1 MAVLAALGVGVFL
14 AGLELMVTA
23 VALPSIVTDL
33 ADWTQLRHASWIVNA
48 YLVAYVAM
56 MPLAGRLADR
66 YGIVRPFTI
75 SLLAFAAGS
84 AAAGAAQSLD
94 QLIAARVLEGLGAG
108 AIVPL
113 ATAGASHLYEGP
125 ARARALGIIGAL
137 TFLGMAAG
145 PFAGAAILGLLNTRA
160 PLEAA
165 GLANGPL
172 VDLLAP
178 AWRWVFYFDVPL
190 ALLALV
196 YLGAAGPGLEPPRG
210 PAALRVPGLVL
221 FTAGLATT
229 LLAITWTGSSDAP
242 GGSAGIAAMLAA
254 GVLCLAAAFWLG
266 ARQRDPLLDPR
277 VYADPVYGGAVSV
290 SALTGYALATALI
303 GGAVFVDRVL
313 YGGSPEQ
320 RVALGALAAAMAV
333 GALVSGF
340 ALHRIGIVPISLAG
354 IGLGAG
360 GMALLGGTTPATP
373 LASLALFLALFGL
386 GFGLTVSPRSTA
398 AVEALG
404 QSAYGVASA
413 AVTVARM
420 LGMAVGLAVLT
431 TFGSGRI
438 EALSRVLDDATYRD
452 SILPAVLR
460 GRPLNDGLVVDA
472 LERWAAGQGAG
483 ILAGL
488 FLVAGAIM
496 VIAVLPALAMRR
508 RHGGARVASVDAPGT
523 DADHASGGSD
533 ADAAIAI

>member
-196 YLGAAGPGLEPPRG
+196 YLWAAGPGLEPPRG

-438 EALSRVLDDATYRD
+438 EALSRVLDDARYRD

>member
-1 MAVLAALGVGVFL
+1 MAMLAALGVGVFL

-66 YGIVRPFTI
+66 YGIVRPFAV

-94 QLIAARVLEGLGAG
+94 QLIAARVLEGIGAG

-113 ATAGASHLYEGP
+113 ATAGASHLYEGH

-145 PFAGAAILGLLNTRA
+145 PFAGAAILGLLNTRPA
-160 PLEAA
+160 LEAA
-165 GLANGPL
+165 GLANGQL

-196 YLGAAGPGLEPPRG
+196 YMWAAGPGLEPPRR
-210 PAALRVPGLVL
+210 PAPLRLPGLVL
-221 FTAGLATT
+221 FTAGLTTT
-229 LLAITWTGSSDAP
+229 LLAITWAGSSDAP
-242 GGSAGIAAMLAA
+242 GGSAGLAAMAVF
-254 GVLCLAAAFWLG
+254 GVACLVAAASIG

-277 VYADPVYGGAVSV
+277 VYGDRVYGGAVAV
-290 SALTGYALATALI
+290 SGLTGYALATALI

-320 RVALGALAAAMAV
+320 RVALGALAAAMAI

-340 ALHRIGIVPISLAG
+340 ALHRLGIVPISLAG

-360 GMALLGGTTPATP
+360 GMALLGGTSPATSLP
-373 LASLALFLALFGL
+373 SLALFLAVFGL

-452 SILPAVLR
+452 SVLPAALR
-460 GRPLNDGLVVDA
+460 GRSLHDGLVVDA
-472 LERWAAGQGAG
+472 LERWAAGQGAS
-483 ILAGL
+483 ILTGL

-496 VIAVLPALAMRR
+496 VVAAVPALAMGRR
-508 RHGGARVASVDAPGT
+508 RGPASVAPVGTGPDAQ
-523 DADHASGGSD
+523 HASGGTD
-533 ADAAIAI
+533 AGAAIAV